1 MEHIAFEG
9 IDGAGKSTQVDI
21 QYSRLQDM
29 QIPTSVYRY
38 SEKNNVW
45 GRIIRDVYS
54 IHQQSN
60 LHLLFKPRII
70 QEMLYALSARAN
82 LKSCKRNN
90 TELLLSDR
98 SIVTAYAS
106 HMNDVPEWFISLI
119 EPPTTP
125 DLVIYLDV
133 PPEVG
138 LRRINDRYNKFKD
151 EDLESLIEFKD
162 LYMHI
167 MSEKRPKRLKNTEFI
182 MIDATRSLEEVTSEA
197 TEVID
202 EFMR

>member
-1 MEHIAFEG
+1 MKHIAFEG

-21 QYSRLQDM
+21 QYSRLQDA

-45 GRIIRDVYS
+45 GEIIRRIYS
-54 IHQQSN
+54 LDGQSN
-60 LHLLFKPRII
+60 LHFIFKPRII

-82 LKSCKRNN
+82 LKSCRRNN
-90 TELLLSDR
+90 SELLLSDR

-106 HMNDVPEWFISLI
+106 HLNDVPEWFISLI

-125 DLVIYLDV
+125 DLVIYLDI

-138 LRRINDRYNKFKD
+138 LRRIKDRYEKFKD
-151 EDLESLIEFKD
+151 EDLESLTEFRE
-162 LYMHI
+162 LYTHI

-182 MIDATRSLEEVTSEA
+182 VIDGAKSLEEVTSEA

>member
-1 MEHIAFEG
+1 MKHIAFEG

-54 IHQQSN
+54 IHQQSS
-60 LHLLFKPRII
+60 LHILFKPRII

-125 DLVIYLDV
+125 NLVIYLDI

-151 EDLESLIEFKD
+151 EDLESFTEFRD

-167 MSEKRPKRLKNTEFI
+167 MSEKRPKRLKNTKFVK
-182 MIDATRSLEEVTSEA
+182 IDATRSLEEVTSEA